1 MLQAGAIGAIAGGVG
16 GGVGSAVSGQ
26 IGVTAAS
33 QLPYQIGA
41 GILAGGAG
49 GVTGGSVAGFTGAL
63 MNGQDPLA
71 GAIHGGGIGGLGGA
85 FGGSLSASL
94 SVTTFMTQQ
103 QAAAYN
109 LANTLY
115 ANNGP
120 GVYTSIVGPQGQQ
133 TAGFSITTAPG
144 RLIHP
149 AVAAVWMRGPVIPP
163 HHSRI
168 TCGEPSAITNYGALY
183 GPTNGAVVVIVGRN
197 GLPWTPCPS
206 CAAALPQFGVAN
218 GLGFPPYIVIVI
230 APKSE

>member
-1 MLQAGAIGAIAGGVG
+1 VYKRQ
-16 GGVGSAVSGQ
+16 
-26 IGVTAAS
+26 
-33 QLPYQIGA
+33 
-41 GILAGGAG
+41 
-49 GVTGGSVAGFTGAL
+49 
-63 MNGQDPLA
+63 GQDPLA

-94 SVTTFMTQQ
+94 PVTTFMTQQ

-120 GVYTSIVGPQGQQ
+120 GVYTAIVGPQGQQ

-183 GPTNGAVVVIVGRN
+183 GPTNGAVVVTVGRN
-197 GLPWTPCPS
+197 GLPWTPCPFL
-206 CAAALPQFGVAN
+206 CRC
-218 GLGFPPYIVIVI
+218 PPTVWGGEWFRFSTVHCDCDCSEVRMMQVID
-230 APKSE
+230 S